1 MSDPVQWTGGMVTSV
16 VDVVAPMF
24 RREVELESGHGRAT
38 AAVLHVSSLGVHE
51 AFIDGAPVSS
61 EVLSPGWSAY
71 EWRLRYRS
79 HDVTELVRDR
89 FVLAVSVG
97 NGWWRGRLGFLG
109 GRALYGDRLGLV
121 AQLEIDFADGHRQ
134 VVGTDSSWT
143 AGPSDTLADDL
154 YDGQTIDARRRTP
167 AWHEVDGEPGQFF
180 PVVDLAFD
188 QSVLAPAIGPPVVR
202 HETRQPERIW
212 SSPSGRTLVDFGQ
225 NLVGWLRFTVR
236 GPRGSEI
243 RIRHAEVLE
252 DGELGVRPLRDAQAT
267 DRFVLSGDDDFFE
280 PTKTFHGFRYAEVS
294 GWPGPVKPDDLE
306 AVVVHSDMRATGT
319 FECSD
324 ELLTQL
330 HRNIVWGLR
339 GNFLDVPTD
348 CPQRNERLGWT
359 GDLAVFA
366 PSAAYLYD
374 VSAFLEDW
382 LVDLDLEQQH
392 ADGFVAFVVPDVL
405 KLMPSHSLHT
415 HPDSA
420 AAWSDAAVWVPW
432 ALYQAYGD
440 RAVLERQYASMVAH
454 VRRVATKVSATGVWD
469 TGFQFGDWLDPDAP
483 PDDPARAKAD
493 PGVVATA
500 CLARSASI
508 AAEVATLLGRETDA
522 RELDTLARTTR
533 ESFAREY
540 VDETGTIRSDCTTV
554 YSLAIAFDLLD
565 EEGERLAGERLAELV
580 AKSDHRIS
588 TGFVGTPYACEA
600 LARTGH
606 LDDAYLLLQQ
616 RECPS
621 WLYPVTMGATT
632 VWERWDSML
641 PDGSI
646 NPGEMTSFNHY
657 ALGAVA
663 DWMHRTVAGIAP
675 ASPGYDRVLFAP
687 RPGGDLSWAAASLET
702 RHGLVAIRWERSA
715 AGVLIETTLP
725 EGVDGVLSLPD
736 GSELSVSA
744 GTSARRTSPW

>member
-1 MSDPVQWTGGMVTSV
+1 M
-16 VDVVAPMF
+16 
-24 RREVELESGHGRAT
+24 
-38 AAVLHVSSLGVHE
+38 
-51 AFIDGAPVSS
+51 
-61 EVLSPGWSAY
+61 
-71 EWRLRYRS
+71 
-79 HDVTELVRDR
+79 
-89 FVLAVSVG
+89 
-97 NGWWRGRLGFLG
+97 
-109 GRALYGDRLGLV
+109 
-121 AQLEIDFADGHRQ
+121 
-134 VVGTDSSWT
+134 
-143 AGPSDTLADDL
+143 
-154 YDGQTIDARRRTP
+154 
-167 AWHEVDGEPGQFF
+167 
-180 PVVDLAFD
+180 
-188 QSVLAPAIGPPVVR
+188 
-202 HETRQPERIW
+202 
-212 SSPSGRTLVDFGQ
+212 
-225 NLVGWLRFTVR
+225 
-236 GPRGSEI
+236 
-243 RIRHAEVLE
+243 
-252 DGELGVRPLRDAQAT
+252 
-267 DRFVLSGDDDFFE
+267 
-280 PTKTFHGFRYAEVS
+280 
-294 GWPGPVKPDDLE
+294 
-306 AVVVHSDMRATGT
+306 HSDLKRTGT

-330 HRNIVWGLR
+330 HRNVVWGLR
-339 GNFLDVPTD
+339 GNFVDVPTD

-392 ADGFVAFVVPDVL
+392 AEGFVAFVVPDVL
-405 KLMPSHSLHT
+405 KLMPSNPMLEHS
-415 HPDSA
+415 DSA

-440 RAVLERQYASMVAH
+440 PAVLERQYVSMLAH
-454 VRRVATKVSATGVWD
+454 VRRVASKVSANGVWD

-500 CLARSASI
+500 CLARSAAI
-508 AAEVATLLGRETDA
+508 VAEVASLLGQDE
-522 RELDTLARTTR
+522 DTKEFEALARTTR
-533 ESFAREY
+533 QAFASEY

-565 EEGERLAGERLAELV
+565 ETSERLAGERLAELV
-580 AKSDHRIS
+580 AKSGHRIS
-588 TGFVGTPYACEA
+588 TGFVGTPYVCEA

-606 LDDAYLLLQQ
+606 LDDAYALLQQ
-616 RECPS
+616 QECPS

-687 RPGGDLSWAAASLET
+687 RPGGDLTWAAASLET
-702 RHGLVAIRWERSA
+702 RHGLVAIRWERTDG
-715 AGVLIETTLP
+715 GVLIETTLP
-725 EGVDGVLSLPD
+725 EGVEGVLSLPD
-736 GSELSVSA
+736 GSELSVRA
-744 GTSARRTSPW
+744 GTSSRRTSPW